1 MAFKIISNRDKDGK
15 FVAANEAWSR
25 DKIEELM
32 DKYYPKR
39 VEKREAEKKID
50 DKK

>member
-1 MAFKIISNRDKDGK
+1 MSFKIISNRDKDGN
-15 FVAANEAWSR
+15 FIAANEAWTR
-25 DKIEELM
+25 EKIEELM

-39 VEKREAEKKID
+39 IEKREKEKK